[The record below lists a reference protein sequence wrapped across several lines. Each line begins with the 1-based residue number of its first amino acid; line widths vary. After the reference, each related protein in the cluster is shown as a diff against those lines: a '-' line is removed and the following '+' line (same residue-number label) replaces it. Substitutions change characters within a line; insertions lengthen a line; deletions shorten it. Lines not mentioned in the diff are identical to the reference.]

1 MNSYKLQTRY
11 AQSLFDLALEKNIS
25 EAVYQD
31 MLSVME
37 VCKQNHE
44 LRVVLKNPVIKPCK
58 KKTIVNSIFSGKVE
72 DLTLAFVELLIA
84 KRRDILLFEIAERYT
99 YIYKEYNQI
108 KTVKITTAESLD
120 EATLQLISNKVK
132 EALQSEIDLQ
142 TEVNKDLIGGFHLFV
157 DGKLYDASFMK
168 QFSKLKTS
176 FSKNVYEK
184 IF

>member
-25 EAVYQD
+25 KQVYQD
-31 MLSVME
+31 MLLVMD
-37 VCKQNHE
+37 VCKQNRE
-44 LRVVLKNPVIKPCK
+44 LRVVLKNPVIKP
-58 KKTIVNSIFSGKVE
+58 GRVE
-72 DLTLAFVELLIA
+72 ELTLAFVELLIA

-99 YIYKEYNQI
+99 YIYKEYNHI
-108 KTVKITTAESLD
+108 KTVKLTTAESID
-120 EATLQLISNKVK
+120 ESMLQLVSDKIREV
-132 EALQSEIDLQ
+132 LQSEIDLQ